1 MKHGM
6 NEKLN
11 AYLSYKEIVCRCGC
25 GFGLEDGDFDDEMV
39 SKFYTMRVMFGEAIT
54 VTSGCRCVTHNAKKS
69 VGGMP
74 NSKHLKGRAVDI
86 TCANPTAERLAMLAF
101 CAGKA
106 GFKYCE
112 VKLAKRI
119 LHVDIR

>member
-1 MKHGM
+1 MRHGV

-25 GFGLEDGDFDDEMV
+25 GFGLEDGDFDDEV
-39 SKFYTMRVMFGEAIT
+39 AGKFYNMRANFGEPVI
-54 VTSGCRCVTHNAKKS
+54 VTSGCRCPVHNAKKS

-74 NSKHLKGRAVDI
+74 DSKHLKGLAIDV
-86 TCANPTAERLAMLAF
+86 TCANPTAERLAKLAF

-106 GFKYCE
+106 GFKYFE
-112 VKLAKRI
+112 INLAKRFI
-119 LHVDIR
+119 HVDIR